1 LQKGKHARGLPA
13 LGRYWAG
20 RLRVQPLSRGPLG
33 LLGRVVAVGLFP
45 FSKMFSNLVS
55 AATCKFKKELCRSPK
70 ILKPILLDF

>member
-13 LGRYWAG
+13 LGRCWAG
-20 RLRVQPLSRGPLG
+20 WLHAQLLLHG
-33 LLGRVVAVGLFP
+33 LLGHVVAAGLFP